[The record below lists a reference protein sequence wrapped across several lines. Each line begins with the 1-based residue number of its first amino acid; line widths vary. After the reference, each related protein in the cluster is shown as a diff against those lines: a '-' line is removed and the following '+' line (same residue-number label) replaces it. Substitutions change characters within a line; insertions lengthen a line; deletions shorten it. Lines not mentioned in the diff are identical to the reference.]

1 MLERLVLV
9 LVLLGSPTPNAALET
24 QLSSYVAPIE
34 EVVVTGVRPGPP
46 LWKVTHN
53 DHVLWVFATLTP
65 IPQHIEW
72 DSEAVEFIISKSTA
86 YLKPPE
92 IFVTVRNPIKG
103 IGYWRRLS
111 KLKKLPNKQTLE
123 QVLTPEL
130 SAQFEN
136 IRAQY
141 APRNRSIR
149 TLRPSFAAEKLLDEA
164 VRTVGLTDAT
174 RQVTRPLRKM
184 AKRYDL
190 SIIESAAEAPVEDLF
205 TVLQRLSMA
214 TESECLAATLRSIE
228 QDMNAAAKRANAW
241 ADGDASALLAMD
253 YPDVEGNC
261 TKVIFERP
269 EAAVLQQQVD
279 KIWLQN
285 AETALQQNSVTFA
298 ELPIRDVV
306 HSQGL
311 LARLAAQ
318 GYTVSSPAIAAQ
330 MAPAS
335 RKALSSAVL

>member
-1 MLERLVLV
+1 MPERLLLV
-9 LVLLGSPTPNAALET
+9 LILLGSPPLNAALET
-24 QLSSYVAPIE
+24 QSSSYAAPIE

-72 DSEAVEFIISKSTA
+72 DSEAVEFIISQSTT

-103 IGYWRRLS
+103 IGYWRRFS
-111 KLKKLPNKQTLE
+111 KLKKLPNKQTLQ
-123 QVLTPEL
+123 QVLAPEL
-130 SAQFEN
+130 NAQFES

-164 VRTVGLTDAT
+164 VRTVGLTDASKP
-174 RQVTRPLRKM
+174 VIRPLKKM
-184 AKRYDL
+184 AKHHDL
-190 SIIESAAEAPVEDLF
+190 TIIESAAEAPVEDLF
-205 TVLQRLSMA
+205 TVLERLSIA
-214 TESECLAATLRSIE
+214 TESECLATILQSIE

-253 YPDVEGNC
+253 YPDVDGRC
-261 TKVIFERP
+261 TKVIFEHP
-269 EAAVLQQQVD
+269 EAAVLRQQVD
-279 KIWLQN
+279 NIWLQN
-285 AETALQQNSVTFA
+285 AKTALRQNLVTFA
-298 ELPIRDVV
+298 ELPMREVV

-318 GYTVSSPAIAAQ
+318 GYTVSSPAIAG
-330 MAPAS
+330 
-335 RKALSSAVL
+335 